1 MLWLVIIAGVLAG
14 VGEILV
20 IVAAGAFERE
30 LGWPDYLASL
40 GPFAAVIM
48 LLVFYFFLP
57 WPIALA
63 LSFVVVG
70 LTIWGVT
77 FLLKVPMKRQVR

>member
-1 MLWLVIIAGVLAG
+1 VIIAGVLMG

-20 IVAAGAFERE
+20 IVAADTFERD
-30 LGWPDYLASL
+30 LVWSDYLAFL
-40 GPFAAVIM
+40 GPLAAVM
-48 LLVFYFFLP
+48 TLLVFYLFLP

-77 FLLKVPMKRQVR
+77 FLLKIPMKRQVR